1 MTAPPEQS
9 VEALYAPV
17 RGDLDRVEANLLDL
31 AAKADLSLDDRLL
44 AQAVLSGGKKV
55 RPALTLLAAQTG
67 AESADKPVIMATAVE
82 LLHIATLIHDDTV
95 DGSRTRRG
103 RATAPSLWGGKAAI
117 LLGDFVFAAS
127 ATYVCDTGDVYVIRR
142 FSETI
147 MELARGELAEHFSA
161 FDWTQTPDDYAKR
174 IYSKTASLFSTAAE
188 AGGVLGGA
196 DAAASDALRRY
207 GRAIGMAYQ
216 VMDDV
221 LDFLGAEEELG
232 KPVGADLLQGTL
244 TLPTLLFA
252 QARPDEPALRRLRD
266 GGRAEDD
273 LRELT
278 SLVAAS
284 DAIDRALD
292 ECARYRA
299 DALSALD
306 ALPPGDARE
315 TLAAL
320 ADYMGVRRS

>member
-1 MTAPPEQS
+1 MAAPPDRS
-9 VEALYAPV
+9 VDTIYAPV
-17 RGDLDRVEANLLDL
+17 RGGLERVEANLRDL

-55 RPALTLLAAQTG
+55 RPALTLLAAQT
-67 AESADKPVIMATAVE
+67 SAKDEDDKPVVMATAVE

-127 ATYVCDTGDVYVIRR
+127 ATYVCDTGDIYVIRR

-161 FDWTQTPDDYAKR
+161 FDWTQTLDDYANR

-196 DAAASDALRRY
+196 DTAASDALRRY
-207 GRAIGMAYQ
+207 GRGIGMAYQ

-221 LDFLGAEEELG
+221 LDFLGTEEELG

-244 TLPTLLFA
+244 TLPTLLF
-252 QARPDEPALRRLRD
+252 
-266 GGRAEDD
+266 
-273 LRELT
+273 
-278 SLVAAS
+278 
-284 DAIDRALD
+284 
-292 ECARYRA
+292 
-299 DALSALD
+299 
-306 ALPPGDARE
+306 
-315 TLAAL
+315 
-320 ADYMGVRRS
+320 